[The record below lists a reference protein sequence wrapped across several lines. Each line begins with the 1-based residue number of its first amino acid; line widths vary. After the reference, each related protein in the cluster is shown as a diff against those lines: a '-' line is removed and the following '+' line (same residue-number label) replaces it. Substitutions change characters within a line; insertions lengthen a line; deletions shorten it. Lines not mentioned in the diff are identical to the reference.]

1 MFEFLGWVEIMRKI
15 LVALFLFAT
24 SFYVFADRYIEDEVG
39 GGSDKVFIYLI
50 LIIVGW
56 LAVSFIKDMV
66 KEAIRQTKEDVDS
79 GRLPIKTEIRKQ
91 VKLIIAHEI
100 KTFPLTKEDYL
111 LNFYIYGLGIG
122 LGGLFGALGSPND
135 ISSANIISGAL
146 LFGVPWCLV
155 IFIVFGRGISEAN
168 KQKIRAKYS
177 QYQNLPNDL
186 EQLKKIRNEVMSI
199 KLK

>member
-1 MFEFLGWVEIMRKI
+1 MQKI
-15 LVALFLFAT
+15 LATLLLLLT
-24 SFYVFADRYIEDEVG
+24 SFHVYADRYIEDEVGG

-50 LIIVGW
+50 LIVVGW
-56 LAVSFIKDMV
+56 LAISFIKDMV

-100 KTFPLTKEDYL
+100 KTFPLTQEDYL
-111 LNFYIYGLGIG
+111 LNLYVYGLGIG

-155 IFIVFGRGISEAN
+155 MFIVFGRGISEAN
-168 KQKIRAKYS
+168 KQKIKAKYS
-177 QYQNLPNDL
+177 KYQNLPDDL

-199 KLK
+199 KIK

>member
-1 MFEFLGWVEIMRKI
+1 M
-15 LVALFLFAT
+15 
-24 SFYVFADRYIEDEVG
+24 
-39 GGSDKVFIYLI
+39 
-50 LIIVGW
+50 
-56 LAVSFIKDMV
+56 
-66 KEAIRQTKEDVDS
+66 
-79 GRLPIKTEIRKQ
+79 
-91 VKLIIAHEI
+91 
-100 KTFPLTKEDYL
+100 
-111 LNFYIYGLGIG
+111 
-122 LGGLFGALGSPND
+122 GGLFGALGSPND

-199 KLK
+199 KL

>member
-1 MFEFLGWVEIMRKI
+1 MRKI
-15 LVALFLFAT
+15 LVALFLFVT

-39 GGSDKVFIYLI
+39 SGGSDKVFIYLI
-50 LIIVGW
+50 LIVVGW

-66 KEAIRQTKEDVDS
+66 KEALRQTKEDVDS

-100 KTFPLTKEDYL
+100 KTFPLTQEDYL
-111 LNFYIYGLGIG
+111 LNFYVYGLGIG

-146 LFGVPWCLV
+146 LLGVPWCLFM
-155 IFIVFGRGISEAN
+155 FIVFGRGISEAN

-177 QYQNLPNDL
+177 KYHNLPDDL
-186 EQLKKIRNEVMSI
+186 EQLKKIQNEVMSVKI
-199 KLK
+199 K

>member
-1 MFEFLGWVEIMRKI
+1 MQRIVAAIFL
-15 LVALFLFAT
+15 LLT
-24 SFYVFADRYIEDEVG
+24 SFHVFADRYIEDEVG
-39 GGSDKVFIYLI
+39 GGGSDKVFIYLI
-50 LIIVGW
+50 LIVVGW
-56 LAVSFIKDMV
+56 LAVSFVKDMV

-100 KTFPLTKEDYL
+100 KTFPLTQEDYL
-111 LNFYIYGLGIG
+111 LNLYVYGLGIG

-155 IFIVFGRGISEAN
+155 MFIVFGRGISEAN
-168 KQKIRAKYS
+168 KQKIKAKYS
-177 QYQNLPNDL
+177 KYQNLPDDL
-186 EQLKKIRNEVMSI
+186 EQLKRIQNEVMSI
-199 KLK
+199 KIK

>member
-1 MFEFLGWVEIMRKI
+1 MQKI
-15 LVALFLFAT
+15 LAPLLLLLT
-24 SFYVFADRYIEDEVG
+24 SFHVYADRYIEDEVGG

-50 LIIVGW
+50 LIVVGW
-56 LAVSFIKDMV
+56 LAISFIKDMV

-100 KTFPLTKEDYL
+100 KTFPLTQEDYL
-111 LNFYIYGLGIG
+111 LNLYVYGLGIG

-155 IFIVFGRGISEAN
+155 MFIVFGRGISEAN
-168 KQKIRAKYS
+168 KQKIKAKYS
-177 QYQNLPNDL
+177 KYQNLPDDL

-199 KLK
+199 KIK